1 MEFPKI
7 FNTVHVKNMC
17 EVEKDIVEQI
27 YKAYEKCKECKTYD
41 FLLYY

>member
-1 MEFPKI
+1 
-7 FNTVHVKNMC
+7 MC